1 MGHRNKVTHSEDWWE
16 LLAPPHIV
24 RCEGHYKSGERCRR
38 EAILGG
44 NVCRQHGGAAPQVRQ
59 LAAARIANHADAMA
73 ALLIEWANDPN
84 VEVRDRAKIA
94 QDLLDRADVAGTS
107 KVLVGVGEIDPV
119 ERLFRDLLSD
129 PAGLAPPQPVQQ
141 VPNPQIDKWNREA
154 MEDADI
160 VDAEVVEEPERP
172 ALLPSPV
179 RPKRQGT
186 APPKH
191 TREGLERAEEL
202 RRLI

>member
-1 MGHRNKVTHSEDWWE
+1 VGHRNKVTHSEDWWE
-16 LLAPPHIV
+16 MLAPPTV
-24 RCEGHYKSGERCRR
+24 LRCEGHYKSGERCRR

-129 PAGLAPPQPVQQ
+129 PAALAPAQPAQQ
-141 VPNPQIDKWNREA
+141 VSDPQIEKWNREA
-154 MEDADI
+154 MEDVDI
-160 VDAEVVEEPERP
+160 VDAEIVEDDEPDHIV
-172 ALLPSPV
+172 PSDESMTT
-179 RPKRQGT
+179 K
-186 APPKH
+186 PPPH
-191 TREGLERAEEL
+191 IRRDLERL
-202 RRLI
+202 GLL